1 MKTTAQGEVICVD
14 VAPSHR
20 YRTAP
25 DILEH
30 ELGGRM
36 TTAGQVATSR
46 QLALAL
52 FDDATGQDLP
62 VDTARSDIGFPRKNV
77 LIRIIDLGVAARRL
91 IDAAYFIVA
100 QDEQVRDLYDVEL
113 DYFKWLMRYSS
124 RNNTHLEQVITEAQR
139 ALIQATTAPDADGEK
154 PFGSVQLIGRISY
167 SGGRFQFRVPPDLV
181 GIIRGPGKSHWL
193 SLRITSLFTLSYA
206 RVMYDH
212 LLPYADEG
220 ETDWLTLDELRLWQ
234 GAMGAKANEFKYFK
248 RDWLVPAIDQINEV
262 SDLRLSYETRN
273 EQGSRKI
280 GRLKFRIERK
290 EMAERILHTH
300 EQAQAIYQTLKQ
312 EFGLS
317 SAQLDQIAASRDTYN
332 DERLEQAI
340 ERTRFSL
347 KLGKVSK
354 SPAGFFM
361 KALKE
366 QWIVSDAE
374 RQMVEIQ
381 KDLALTEQRELEA
394 KEQVQS
400 RMALQIAAQNV
411 HAQDRMV
418 DEIRRGWEA
427 YEAATS
433 KQREDWRRTYKG
445 TPAGKLTLRRLGI
458 DPMTDLAE
466 ATIQKYPDLKDGFAG
481 YVFNRSRS
489 GKSR

>member
-1 MKTTAQGEVICVD
+1 MAI
-14 VAPSHR
+14 
-20 YRTAP
+20 
-25 DILEH
+25 
-30 ELGGRM
+30 
-36 TTAGQVATSR
+36 AGQVATSR

-52 FDDATGQDLP
+52 FDDASAEDLP
-62 VDTARSDIGFPRKNV
+62 LDAARSDIGFARKNV

-100 QDEQVRDLYDVEL
+100 QEEQPRYLYDVEL

-124 RNNTHLEQVITEAQR
+124 RNNAHLEQVITEAQR
-139 ALIQATTAPDADGEK
+139 ALIQATTAPEADGSK

-167 SGGRFQFRVPPDLV
+167 QGGRFQFRVPPDLI

-212 LLPYADEG
+212 LLPYADDG
-220 ETDWLTLDELRLWQ
+220 ITDWLELEELRSWQ
-234 GAMGAKANEFKYFK
+234 GAMGAKAYEFKYFK
-248 RDWLVPAIDQINEV
+248 RDWLAPAVEQINEV
-262 SDLRLSYETRN
+262 SDLNISYETRN
-273 EQGSRKI
+273 EPGSRKI
-280 GRLKFRIERK
+280 GRLRFRIERK
-290 EMAERILHTH
+290 ELAERVLHTH
-300 EQAQAIYQTLKQ
+300 EQAQALYRTLKQ
-312 EFGLS
+312 ELGLS
-317 SAQLDQIAASRDTYN
+317 SAQLNQIAADRDKYT

-347 KLGKVSK
+347 KLGNISK

-374 RQMVEIQ
+374 RQMVHIQ
-381 KDLALTEQRELEA
+381 ESLAQEEKRELQE
-394 KEQVQS
+394 KQQVQT
-400 RMALQIAAQNV
+400 RMALRIAAQEV

-418 DEIRRGWEA
+418 EEVRLGWAA
-427 YEAATS
+427 YEAATI
-433 KQREDWRRTYKG
+433 KQQEDWRRTYKG

-458 DPMTDLAE
+458 DPSAE
-466 ATIQKYPDLKDGFAG
+466 LSDAMIAKYPDLKDGFAG
-481 YVFNRSRS
+481 YVFNRSRN
-489 GKSR
+489 GKGR

>member
-1 MKTTAQGEVICVD
+1 MAI
-14 VAPSHR
+14 
-20 YRTAP
+20 
-25 DILEH
+25 
-30 ELGGRM
+30 
-36 TTAGQVATSR
+36 AGQAATSR

-52 FDDATGQDLP
+52 FDDANAEDLP
-62 VDTARSDIGFPRKNV
+62 VDTARSDIGFARKNV

-100 QDEQVRDLYDVEL
+100 QEESVRDLYDVEL

-139 ALIQATTAPDADGEK
+139 ALIQATAAPDADGEK

-167 SGGRFQFRVPPDLV
+167 AGGRFQFRVPPDLI

-220 ETDWLTLDELRLWQ
+220 ITDWLMLEDLRSWQ
-234 GAMGAKANEFKYFK
+234 GAMGAKAQEFKYFK
-248 RDWLVPAIDQINEV
+248 RDWLAPAVEQINAV
-262 SDLRLSYETRN
+262 SDLTLSYETRN
-273 EQGSRKI
+273 EPGSRKI
-280 GRLKFRIERK
+280 GRLRFRIERK
-290 EMAERILHTH
+290 EMAERMLHTH

-317 SAQLDQIAASRDTYN
+317 SAQLNQIAAERDTYT
-332 DERLEQAI
+332 DERLDQAI

-347 KLGKVSK
+347 KMGKVSK

-366 QWIVSDAE
+366 GWIISDAE
-374 RQMVEIQ
+374 RAMVEIQ
-381 KDLALTEQRELEA
+381 ENLSQAERREADL
-394 KEQVQS
+394 KEQTHT
-400 RMALQIAAQNV
+400 RMALRTAAQDM
-411 HAQDRMV
+411 HAQDRRV
-418 DEIRRGWEA
+418 EEVRRGWDA
-427 YEAATS
+427 YATATL
-433 KQREDWRRTYKG
+433 KQQEDWRRSYKAS
-445 TPAGKLTLRRLGI
+445 PAGKLTLRRLGI
-458 DPMTDLAE
+458 DLISDLAE
-466 ATIQKYPDLKDGFAG
+466 ATVQKYPDLMDGFSG
-481 YVFNRSRS
+481 YVFNKTKS
-489 GKSR
+489 GTTKSQ

>member
-1 MKTTAQGEVICVD
+1 MA
-14 VAPSHR
+14 
-20 YRTAP
+20 
-25 DILEH
+25 
-30 ELGGRM
+30 
-36 TTAGQVATSR
+36 TAGHVATSR

-52 FDDATGQDLP
+52 FEDANAQDLP
-62 VDTARSDIGFPRKNV
+62 LNAAATDIGFARKNV

-100 QDEQVRDLYDVEL
+100 QEEQPRDLYDVEL

-124 RNNTHLEQVITEAQR
+124 RNNAHLEQVITEAQR
-139 ALIQATTAPDADGEK
+139 ALIQATTAPDADGDK

-167 SGGRFQFRVPPDLV
+167 QGGRFQFRVPPDLI

-212 LLPYADEG
+212 LLPYADDG
-220 ETDWLTLDELRLWQ
+220 ITDWFDLAELRSWQ
-234 GAMGAKANEFKYFK
+234 GTMGAKAQEFKYFK
-248 RDWLVPAIDQINEV
+248 RDWLAPAVEQINEV
-262 SDLRLSYETRN
+262 SDLKISFETRN
-273 EQGSRKI
+273 ESGSRKI
-280 GRLKFRIERK
+280 GRLRFRLERK
-290 EMAERILHTH
+290 DLAERVLHTH
-300 EQAQAIYQTLKQ
+300 EQAQALYRTLKQ

-317 SAQLDQIAASRDTYN
+317 SAQLNQIAADRDQYT

-347 KLGKVSK
+347 KLGNISK

-374 RQMVEIQ
+374 RQMVQIQ
-381 KDLALTEQRELEA
+381 EKLAQTERRELEQNQ
-394 KEQVQS
+394 QVQT
-400 RMALQIAAQNV
+400 RIALRVAAQDI

-418 DEIRRGWEA
+418 EELRRGWEA
-427 YEAATS
+427 YEAATA
-433 KQREDWRRTYKG
+433 KQQDDWRRTYKG

-458 DPMTDLAE
+458 DPGAE
-466 ATIQKYPDLKDGFAG
+466 LSEAMVQKYPDLKDGFSG
-481 YVFNRSRS
+481 FVFHKSRS
-489 GKSR
+489 GKGA

>member
-1 MKTTAQGEVICVD
+1 MAI
-14 VAPSHR
+14 
-20 YRTAP
+20 
-25 DILEH
+25 
-30 ELGGRM
+30 
-36 TTAGQVATSR
+36 AGQVATSR

-52 FDDATGQDLP
+52 FDDASAEDLP
-62 VDTARSDIGFPRKNV
+62 VETARSDIGFARNNV
-77 LIRIIDLGVAARRL
+77 LIRIVDLGVAARRL

-100 QDEQVRDLYDVEL
+100 QEERPRDLYDVEL

-139 ALIQATTAPDADGEK
+139 ALIQATAASDANGEK

-167 SGGRFQFRVPPDLV
+167 VGGRFQFRVPPDLI

-220 ETDWLTLDELRLWQ
+220 MTDWLALDELRSWQ
-234 GAMGAKANEFKYFK
+234 GAMGAKAQEFKYFK
-248 RDWLVPAIDQINEV
+248 RDWLAPAVEQINEV
-262 SDLRLSYETRN
+262 SDLTLSYETRN
-273 EQGSRKI
+273 EPGSRKI
-280 GRLKFRIERK
+280 GRLRFRITRK
-290 EMAERILHTH
+290 EIAERVLHTH

-317 SAQLDQIAASRDTYN
+317 SSQLNQIAAERDTYT

-347 KLGKVSK
+347 QMGKVSK

-366 QWIVSDAE
+366 RWIISDAE
-374 RQMVEIQ
+374 RKMIEIQ
-381 KDLALTEQRELEA
+381 QNLALNEQRELEVR
-394 KEQVQS
+394 EQAET
-400 RMALQIAAQNV
+400 RIALRIAAQDV
-411 HAQDRMV
+411 HAQGQRGE
-418 DEIRRGWEA
+418 EIRRGWEA
-427 YEAATS
+427 YEVAGPR
-433 KQREDWRRTYKG
+433 QREDWRRTYR
-445 TPAGKLTLRRLGI
+445 TSPAGKLTLRRLGV
-458 DPMTDLAE
+458 DPTGELAE
-466 ATIQKYPDLKDGFAG
+466 TTIHKYPDLKDGFAS
-481 YVFNRSRS
+481 YVFNKTKS
-489 GKSR
+489 GKAKTK